1 MQITRQFGLGFVFLM
16 PLLVS
21 LLIVALTTKI
31 HFDSVDR
38 EIDDEYDRIHRAL
51 ARAAKVVSAIDY
63 SFANISK
70 LNYIGLVDHN
80 RKVDQGLCL
89 MWPIDALIR
98 AEGKGDIPA
107 IDINYMLV
115 GSTELCASDS
125 ALYQRVSNQ
134 VSLAPLLSFLHDID
148 DFLLGINYIDR
159 EGYVMSS
166 PDTYA
171 KNITAELL
179 DTIKARPIWQL
190 TAQNRE
196 LITLTGPAPPIA
208 PSSGMVMSLSMPVF
222 NQGEH
227 QGILS
232 LDLSYHSLLNSQQ
245 RLVSEVGLY
254 NRLKQTAPESAVR
267 IEPLDIEGLAGQYD
281 LYYRPDIKREVS
293 NFVYLQRY
301 SLLVSAFIY
310 VLCVTVLIYINTRV
324 ERGHFKQLAAKDP
337 MTGLLNRRGL
347 ESYLDGV
354 TRDNYLALAV
364 FDIDDFKAINDTY
377 GHDVGDQAIIYVA
390 GKVSRCIR
398 NSDAAARVGGEEF
411 VIFMAGSEIESLKLS
426 LQRVLNAV
434 REDSVKVIE
443 SGFTISGGAEIVSGD
458 AHLNFERLFK
468 AADEK
473 LYYAKTHGKN
483 QIVF

>member
-1 MQITRQFGLGFVFLM
+1 MQVTRQFGLGFVFLM
-16 PLLVS
+16 PLVVS

-51 ARAAKVVSAIDY
+51 ARTAKVVSAIDY

-70 LNYIGLVDHN
+70 LNFIGLVDHN
-80 RKVDQGLCL
+80 RKVDQDLCQ

-98 AEGKGDIPA
+98 AEGKGEIPA

-115 GSTELCASDS
+115 GSAELCDSDS
-125 ALYQRVSNQ
+125 PLYQRVSEQ
-134 VSLAPLLSFLHDID
+134 VSLAPLLSFFHDID
-148 DFLLGINYIDR
+148 DFLLGIHYIDR
-159 EGYVMSS
+159 EGYLMSS

-171 KNITAELL
+171 KSITSELL
-179 DTIKARPIWQL
+179 TTIKARPFWQQ
-190 TAQNRE
+190 TVQNKD
-196 LITLTGPAPPIA
+196 LITISGPAPVA
-208 PSSGMVMSLSMPVF
+208 SSSDLVMSLSMPVF
-222 NQGEH
+222 NQGEL
-227 QGILS
+227 QGTLS
-232 LDLSYHSLLNSQQ
+232 LDLSYHGLLNSQQ
-245 RLVSEVGLY
+245 RLVSELGLY
-254 NRLKQTAPESAVR
+254 HRLDQSAPDSAVR

-281 LYYRPDIKREVS
+281 LYYRPDIQREVS
-293 NFVYLQRY
+293 NFFYLQRY
-301 SLLVSAFIY
+301 GLLVAAFVY
-310 VLCVTVLIYINTRV
+310 VFCVTVLIYINTRA
-324 ERGHFKQLAAKDP
+324 ERGHFQQLAAKDP

-347 ESYLDGV
+347 ESYLDGAP
-354 TRDNYLALAV
+354 RDNFMALAV

-390 GKVSRCIR
+390 DKVSRGIR
-398 NSDAAARVGGEEF
+398 NSDAAARIGGEEF
-411 VIFMAGSEIESLKLS
+411 VIFMASSDIESLKIS
-426 LQRVLNAV
+426 LQRVLNTV
-434 REDSVKVIE
+434 REGSVQVIE

-458 AHLNFERLFK
+458 THLSFERLFK